1 MHTAE
6 SALPR
11 IVGYVALH
19 HSWIQA
25 MGLELAKTVAPRE
38 EAAIVF
44 VLFDLDQKCAFKF
57 GLGEDHNSE
66 Q

>member
-25 MGLELAKTVAPRE
+25 MGLEFAKTVAPRE
-38 EAAIVF
+38 EAAIVL
-44 VLFDLDQKCAFKF
+44 VLLNVDQICTLKF